1 MVSGFFGGQ
10 LNPDDLGLWR
20 GWGVF
25 EAMAARGNS
34 IFHFK
39 EHCDR
44 LISSCERSGI
54 YMPKHFSSETLRLQ
68 LSISFGVQKFD
79 ESIVKVMITQGGS
92 FNHKISESGK
102 SNWFYRILPFP
113 IPTQKSLRLVVKK
126 AIKSNFPEIKSTGS
140 YHDAMVLKSQA
151 EKEGFDDFLYFTTE
165 TGIKE
170 TSMANIFFVVRSH
183 GQRIL
188 MTPEDNI
195 LHGIT
200 RSIVLSLAKSSED
213 LFHCAICLP
222 SSIFSENLLSEAE
235 ECFLTS
241 TTLGIKE
248 VEQIRHA
255 NGRVYDFKKT
265 EATSKLKERFLKYR
279 EEYFQK
285 NTPT

>member
-1 MVSGFFGGQ
+1 MASGFFGGQ
-10 LNPDDLGLWR
+10 LDADDLGLWR

-25 EAMAARGNS
+25 EAMMARGNS

-44 LISSCERSGI
+44 LISSCERSYI
-54 YMPKHFSSETLRLQ
+54 SIPKNFSSEVLRLQ
-68 LSISFGVQKFD
+68 LSTSLGVQKLD
-79 ESIVKVMITQGGS
+79 ESIVKLMITQGGS
-92 FNHKISESGK
+92 ANHKTPENGK

-113 IPTQKSLRLVVKK
+113 VSNQEPLKLVVKK
-126 AIKSNFPEIKSTGS
+126 AVKSNFPEIKSTGS
-140 YHDAMVLKSQA
+140 YHDAMVLKAQA
-151 EKEGFDDFLYFTTE
+151 QKEGFDDFLYFTSE

-183 GQRIL
+183 GQRVLI
-188 MTPEDNI
+188 TPEDNI

-200 RSIVLSLAKSSED
+200 RSVVLSLAKD
-213 LFHCAICLP
+213 DTDIFHCALTLP
-222 SSIFSENLLSEAE
+222 SSLFLENLLFEAE

-248 VEQIRHA
+248 VERIQHA
-255 NGRVYDFKKT
+255 NGKIYYFKKT
-265 EATSKLKERFLKYR
+265 EATNKLKERFLQYR